1 MPRATRLYTF
11 YRTHLSERY
20 PMPKRVT
27 IAIDF
32 DYDRD
37 HTNDLL
43 DVVQVSQVHSDLS
56 NDEAHEQVEFLFK
69 DLDWFLS
76 FATAVSN
83 ALTGAPTHF
92 GSEDN

>member
-1 MPRATRLYTF
+1 M
-11 YRTHLSERY
+11 S
-20 PMPKRVT
+20 KRVV

-37 HTNDLL
+37 HRNDLM
-43 DVVQVSQVHSDLS
+43 DVIQVSQVWSELDPEES
-56 NDEAHEQVEFLFK
+56 HEQSFFLLN
-69 DLDWFLS
+69 DTAWRES
-76 FATAVSN
+76 FSDAVIT

>member
-1 MPRATRLYTF
+1 M
-11 YRTHLSERY
+11 S
-20 PMPKRVT
+20 KRVL

-43 DVVQVSQVHSDLS
+43 DVIQVSQVHSTLS
-56 NDEAHEQVEFLFK
+56 NDEALEQAEFLFR
-69 DLDWFLS
+69 DEAWRNS
-76 FATAVSN
+76 FASSVIT